1 MNTKSV
7 KLPYYFQP
15 KINNNLIRI
24 GSANDGG
31 YLVNKDDIYNSD
43 LLLSLGI
50 CDDWSFEE
58 NFLNHKN
65 IDCIAFDGSL
75 SSKFWF
81 KHLINALVR
90 LKFKKIFKYFEFKS
104 FFKDNKIFI
113 KKYVSNLKHTNH
125 INLNSILEKYCKNY
139 NKIFLKVDIEGSE
152 YRILD
157 EVIENSNKIS
167 SFVVEF
173 HDVDLNFQKIK
184 NFIDNFPL
192 KIIHTHANN
201 YSSLNSQLNPTA
213 VEITFSNFYDKELRN
228 NLPDKLD
235 SPNNEK
241 ELEFKID
248 F

>member
-7 KLPYYFQP
+7 KLPNYFQP

-31 YLVNKDDIYNSD
+31 YLVNKDDVYNSD
-43 LLLSLGI
+43 LLLSFGI

-58 NFLNHKN
+58 NFLQYKN
-65 IDCIAFDGSL
+65 INCFAFDGSL
-75 SSKFWF
+75 SNKFWLKQLF
-81 KHLINALVR
+81 NSLLK
-90 LKFKKIFKYFEFKS
+90 LKFKKIFKYYKFKN
-104 FFKDNKIFI
+104 FFKGKKTFI
-113 KKYVSNLKHTNH
+113 KKYVSDLKHIDH
-125 INLNSILEKYCKNY
+125 INFNCIIEKYCKNY

-152 YRILD
+152 YRILN
-157 EVIENSNKIS
+157 EVLENSDKIS

-173 HDVDLNFQKIK
+173 HDVDLNFEKIK

-201 YSSLNSQLNPTA
+201 YSNLNSQSNPTA
-213 VEITFSNFYDKELRN
+213 IEITFSNFYIEELRN

-235 SPNNEK
+235 SPNNKK